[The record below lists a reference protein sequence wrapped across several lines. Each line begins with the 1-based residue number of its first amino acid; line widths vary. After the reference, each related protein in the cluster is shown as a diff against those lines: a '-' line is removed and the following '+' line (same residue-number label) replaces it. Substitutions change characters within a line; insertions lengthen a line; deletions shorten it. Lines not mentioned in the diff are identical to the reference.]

1 MALTKMDRTR
11 RFSVW
16 CFFSFLYRIIYISH
30 SRTTRMAIPFDSI
43 QLGICICVYGNGISN
58 IFIHFYYYSITA
70 MYGER
75 TCQYSISLD
84 RRRRRHH
91 HIYWIDNLKKNV
103 RKRIQKKRRQEKNP
117 SELPAQKSIVMK
129 TTNDRID
136 SIRMMMKMTT
146 MMMCVY
152 ACL

>member
-1 MALTKMDRTR
+1 MDRTR

-70 MYGER
+70 MYGVR
-75 TCQYSISLD
+75 TCQYGISLD

-91 HIYWIDNLKKNV
+91 HIYWIDNLKKKCAKKNSKKKKT
-103 RKRIQKKRRQEKNP
+103 RK
-117 SELPAQKSIVMK
+117 KSIRISSTKVNRNE
-129 TTNDRID
+129 NDKRSNRFD
-136 SIRMMMKMTT
+136 T
-146 MMMCVY
+146 Y
-152 ACL
+152 DD